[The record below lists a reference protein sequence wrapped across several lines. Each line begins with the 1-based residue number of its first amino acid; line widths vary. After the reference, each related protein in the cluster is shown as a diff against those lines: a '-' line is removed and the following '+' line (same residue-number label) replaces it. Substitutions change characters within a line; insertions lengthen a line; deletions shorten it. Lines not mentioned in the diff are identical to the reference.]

1 MKDYPFENI
10 MHYIFGLGT
19 GEYALIRVHHSVE
32 SFIEIVNRENR
43 VSDLMRL
50 YVEPY
55 EDGESFHSFSGP
67 VVNYDEYL

>member
-1 MKDYPFENI
+1 M
-10 MHYIFGLGT
+10 
-19 GEYALIRVHHSVE
+19 HHSVE
-32 SFIEIVNRENR
+32 SLIKIVNRENR

>member
-1 MKDYPFENI
+1 MKDYPFEDI
-10 MHYIFGLGT
+10 MNYIFDLGT
-19 GEYALIRVHHSVE
+19 GEYARVGVHQSVE
-32 SFIEIVNRENR
+32 SLIKIVNRENR

>member
-1 MKDYPFENI
+1 MKDYPFEDI
-10 MHYIFGLGT
+10 MHCIIDLGI
-19 GEYALIRVHHSVE
+19 GEYALIGVHQSVE
-32 SFIEIVNRENR
+32 SFIEIVIRENR

-67 VVNYDEYL
+67 VVNYDDYL

>member
-1 MKDYPFENI
+1 MRDYPFDVI
-10 MHYIFGLGT
+10 MHYIIDLGI
-19 GEYALIRVHHSVE
+19 GEYARVGVHQSVE
-32 SFIEIVNRENR
+32 SLIEIVKRENR

-55 EDGESFHSFSGP
+55 GDGESFHSFSGP

>member
-1 MKDYPFENI
+1 MKDYPFANI
-10 MHYIFGLGT
+10 MHYIFGVGA
-19 GEYALIRVHHSVE
+19 GEYDRVGVHPSVE
-32 SFIEIVNRENR
+32 SLIEIVNRENR